1 MVRTKKQIINQTV
14 DQLQVEAEKKGL
26 CNVTESGQ
34 IIHKV
39 EPIPDHDWKGE
50 TWGLYWS
57 DYEDELRELI
67 EENTEK
73 YIKKHPDDKCKS
85 RILVV
90 TSHQCPVRPRS
101 PTPTPLPEPAP
112 RPRHQPVLEVHP
124 PQAQQIVPEFQIA
137 ILGVILNFDMS
148 SYQSTNNYRNIHK
161 EGLNKHLVADV
172 SEVRA
177 LTCPV
182 PKVKKAPSP
191 PPLVLP
197 NIKLRDN
204 AQHPGL
210 PDIFEDVIGAQEVMA
225 RERDSKW
232 GWMKEDDI
240 SVGVT
245 KNRLSIFW

>member
-1 MVRTKKQIINQTV
+1 MARTKKHIINQTV

-85 RILVV
+85 RSLCV
-90 TSHQCPVRPRS
+90 TIYQCPLRS
-101 PTPTPLPEPAP
+101 PSPVRAPTPAHVPKP
-112 RPRHQPVLEVHP
+112 PVLEVHP
-124 PQAQQIVPEFQIA
+124 PQPLQIAPELHIA

-161 EGLNKHLVADV
+161 EGLNKDLVADV
-172 SEVRA
+172 SEVQS

-182 PKVKKAPSP
+182 TKVKKSPSP
-191 PPLVLP
+191 PPPVLP

-210 PDIFEDVIGAQEVMA
+210 PNIFEDVIAAQEVRT
-225 RERDSKW
+225 RESKW